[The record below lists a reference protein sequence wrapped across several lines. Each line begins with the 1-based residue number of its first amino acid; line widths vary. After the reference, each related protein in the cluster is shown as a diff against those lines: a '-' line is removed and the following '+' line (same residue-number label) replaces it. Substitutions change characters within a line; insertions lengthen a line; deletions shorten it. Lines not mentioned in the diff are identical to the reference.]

1 MTWTLLF
8 SAVAIFVLFPALSFL
23 VTIALQKKR

>member
-8 SAVAIFVLFPALSFL
+8 GAIAIFVLFPALSFL
-23 VTIALQKKR
+23 VTMKLQKRS